1 MGDTIVDTHTK
12 THLIGGY
19 LKTPTPSVLF
29 QGVKNFTGGAAIVA
43 KHLKKQALMFILQ
56 LY

>member
-56 LY
+56 LC